1 MAENQGAV
9 DKKAV
14 RLKRHVS
21 SDKRNSP
28 VALPKKQLTRSLTDK
43 AKGQTVKP
51 DLVAADEGI
60 LERRRLFTEADAGF
74 QAINR
79 SWTVTWLRHRLREYV
94 NIHGYAS
101 AGVCALL
108 ERAAEQ
114 YADGDYLR
122 ALAASQGGPGLA
134 EGLHQAARH
143 AQLARSHELAAW
155 ELAAREGMAKK
166 ASEDT
171 PGRRN
176 GKLQAIIAE
185 PAKDITRGQPWG
197 GVGASELEQL
207 PVEGPIPVPPP
218 VKPHPRTGTGKGG
231 ARGGGGVKSGPVSPF
246 DAPRGVEGRGT
257 PFSANP
263 LETDSMSSPPQNP
276 PPETNP
282 NSTKPIETESEP
294 SPPSMQSADVSE
306 LSAEDAET

>member
-1 MAENQGAV
+1 V
-9 DKKAV
+9 
-14 RLKRHVS
+14 
-21 SDKRNSP
+21 
-28 VALPKKQLTRSLTDK
+28 
-43 AKGQTVKP
+43 KGQTEKP
-51 DLVAADEGI
+51 QLIAADAGI
-60 LERRRLFTEADAGF
+60 LERRRLFTQADTGF

-79 SWTVTWLRHRLREYV
+79 SWTVTWFRHRLREYV

-185 PAKDITRGQPWG
+185 PAKDVTRGQPWG
-197 GVGASELEQL
+197 GVGASELEHL
-207 PVEGPIPVPPP
+207 PVDGPIPEPPP
-218 VKPHPRTGTGKGG
+218 VKPHPRTGKGKGG
-231 ARGGGGVKSGPVSPF
+231 GVGGGGVKSGPVSPF
-246 DAPRGVEGRGT
+246 DAHRGVEGRGT
-257 PFSANP
+257 PIAADSS
-263 LETDSMSSPPQNP
+263 ETDSMSSLPQNP
-276 PPETNP
+276 PPGPSSIFASPEV
-282 NSTKPIETESEP
+282 ESCGT
-294 SPPSMQSADVSE
+294 VGT
-306 LSAEDAET
+306 EDAT

>member
-1 MAENQGAV
+1 
-9 DKKAV
+9 
-14 RLKRHVS
+14 
-21 SDKRNSP
+21 
-28 VALPKKQLTRSLTDK
+28 LPKKQLTRAITRNRT
-43 AKGQTVKP
+43 AKVEPT
-51 DLVAADEGI
+51 LIAADEGI
-60 LERRRLFTEADAGF
+60 LERRRLFAEADAGF

-122 ALAASQGGPGLA
+122 ALAASQGGDKLA
-134 EGLHQAARH
+134 EQLHQAARH

-155 ELAAREGMAKK
+155 ELAAREGVAKK
-166 ASEDT
+166 QMEDT

-218 VKPHPRTGTGKGG
+218 VKPHPRTGAGKGG

-246 DAPRGVEGRGT
+246 DAPWGVEGRGT
-257 PFSANP
+257 PIAADPSESDSPLSESA
-263 LETDSMSSPPQNP
+263 
-276 PPETNP
+276 
-282 NSTKPIETESEP
+282 
-294 SPPSMQSADVSE
+294 PPSMQSADVSE
-306 LSAEDAET
+306 LPAEDADG

>member
-1 MAENQGAV
+1 
-9 DKKAV
+9 V
-14 RLKRHVS
+14 RLKKGTVLGEP
-21 SDKRNSP
+21 NSP
-28 VALPKKQLTRSLTDK
+28 KRIPTKRLNANLTAK
-43 AKGQTVKP
+43 VKGQTEKP
-51 DLVAADEGI
+51 QLIAADAGI
-60 LERRRLFTEADAGF
+60 LERRRLFADADTGF

-79 SWTVTWLRHRLREYV
+79 SWTVTWFRHRLREYV

-185 PAKDITRGQPWG
+185 PAKGVTIGQPWG
-197 GVGASELEQL
+197 GVGASELEHL
-207 PVEGPIPVPPP
+207 PVEGPIPEPPP
-218 VKPHPRTGTGKGG
+218 VKPHPRTGKGKEGG
-231 ARGGGGVKSGPVSPF
+231 VGGGGVKSGPVSPF
-246 DAPRGVEGRGT
+246 DAPGGVEGRGS
-257 PFSANP
+257 PFPADPS
-263 LETDSMSSPPQNP
+263 ETDS
-276 PPETNP
+276 
-282 NSTKPIETESEP
+282 PISEP
-294 SPPSMQSADVSE
+294 SSPSMQSADVSG
-306 LSAEDAET
+306 LTAEDADT

>member
-1 MAENQGAV
+1 MADILGTEKRGT
-9 DKKAV
+9 V
-14 RLKRHVS
+14 RPKRGPLSQESRSVRQ
-21 SDKRNSP
+21 K
-28 VALPKKQLTRSLTDK
+28 LPKQLNKSITNK
-43 AKGQTVKP
+43 VKGQKEKP
-51 DLVAADEGI
+51 QLIAADAGI
-60 LERRRLFTEADAGF
+60 LERRRLFADADTGF

-79 SWTVTWLRHRLREYV
+79 SWTVTWFRHRLREYV

-185 PAKDITRGQPWG
+185 PAKDVTRGQPWG
-197 GVGASELEQL
+197 GVGASELEHL
-207 PVEGPIPVPPP
+207 PVEGPIPEPPP
-218 VKPHPRTGTGKGG
+218 VKPHPRTGKGKGG
-231 ARGGGGVKSGPVSPF
+231 ATGGGGQKSDLPSTLTPG
-246 DAPRGVEGRGT
+246 RGSFGQGT
-257 PFSANP
+257 PFSAG
-263 LETDSMSSPPQNP
+263 
-276 PPETNP
+276 
-282 NSTKPIETESEP
+282 ESETITPPGPIVLP
-294 SPPSMQSADVSE
+294 STGAKNT
-306 LSAEDAET
+306 DAVVPDEVPG